1 VGREGSHSG
10 IDEYLVIEY
19 TCMTGIRSSDLSF
32 PITTS
37 PEPSMQIDGNTHL
50 VGLIANPVSH
60 VRTPQLFNASAAN
73 QGLNAVCVPFHVK
86 PPQLKAWLNGVSTLQ
101 NLRGLV
107 VTIPHKE
114 AVAAACHKLTE
125 TAHLIGSV
133 NAMRFDHGKG
143 WWVGGNFD
151 GDGFVAGLR
160 GRGHSLAGKRVL
172 QIGAGGAGKAMALA
186 IARECPAELV
196 VSNRSP
202 DKAAELVDRL
212 TNALPTTPIRM
223 GDGNPEGFDVV
234 VNATSLG
241 LHDTDAL
248 PLSANGLRP
257 GMLVC
262 EAVIREGDTPLLK
275 AARERGCDV
284 HHGQWMLYGQIVK
297 IARFLGI
304 PLVPEFV
311 DHILGPPG

>member
-1 VGREGSHSG
+1 
-10 IDEYLVIEY
+10 
-19 TCMTGIRSSDLSF
+19 
-32 PITTS
+32 
-37 PEPSMQIDGNTHL
+37 MQIDGNTHL
-50 VGLIANPVSH
+50 VGLIAHPVSH

-101 NLRGLV
+101 NLRGLI

-114 AVAAACHKLTE
+114 AVAAACHKLTDA
-125 TAHLIGSV
+125 AHLIGSV

-151 GDGFVAGLR
+151 GDGFVAGLQD
-160 GRGHSLAGKRVL
+160 RGHSLAGKRVL
-172 QIGAGGAGKAMALA
+172 QIGAGGAGKAMAHA
-186 IARECPAELV
+186 IAGERPAEFV
-196 VSNRSP
+196 VFNRSP

-212 TNALPTTPIRM
+212 TSTFPMTSIRS
-223 GDGNPEGFDVV
+223 GDDNPEGFDVV

-241 LHDTDAL
+241 LRDTDAL
-248 PLSANGLRP
+248 PLSPDRLRP

-262 EAVIREGDTPLLK
+262 EAVMRDGDTPLLK
-275 AARERGCDV
+275 AARERGCGI

-297 IARFLGI
+297 IARFLDI
-304 PLVPEFV
+304 PLTPEFV